1 IVGVDYAGTSNEI
14 IFAAVDTPGSSGGVW
29 RSTNDGEGGSWTRR
43 SNGLPTLTNT
53 LRITGLAVDPTDTD
67 IVHVTIGTTQ
77 GTTQGGLSAGGIY
90 RTDDGGLNWNR
101 VEDGNPT
108 DAGWAWPVDFKHIDS
123 SADGQVLWASDI
135 NWGSS
140 AGLYRS
146 TDRGLSWSHV
156 LTDANHASKI
166 SSGNPFGDDAV
177 TGWWVEIDP
186 TDADVVY
193 SGSADSVIKTDEGGA
208 TWVDVLN
215 DRIAAD
221 TFRSTGFTGWVA
233 SNVEYNPYDADQL
246 VTQGKDALKA
256 GVSNDGGWSWHIRQA
271 GLPNYA
277 GGIDVSFADDGGQ
290 TMVAA
295 FGQGGSSDLV
305 GRSRDGGV
313 TWQLIDTNLPGSQRR
328 TPDGIHVDPQSP
340 GKVWLSMNG
349 KLWRSTNA
357 MTSNPGSVNWSQ
369 VTLPGSPEV
378 KQIESGTGGVFYVMT
393 DTGVFRGTGSNNFTN
408 IDGPTGDVRLAA
420 GTGNTLFAA
429 TYRGSSAGLQKYDG
443 STWSTITLPSA
454 AQPWVR
460 DITVDPTDNDRLALV
475 TNQDPYV
482 EISEAT
488 GVWLSDDGGGSWRQ
502 ENAALPMVRGDS
514 ITFDPAGSKLV
525 VGLTGRG
532 FFTAE
537 TQRTSIGAKAV
548 HLTVAE
554 DDAARQFTRNA
565 GYIHVPPGSG
575 NNMDPTANAP
585 IASFTFELDQPMTG
599 VTIEGRVRTPDSGG
613 SDSFFVRVDDGP
625 WQTWWTPRNA
635 TGFTWGTVNNLGIT
649 STFDLDA
656 GLHVVEFKLREQGTQ
671 LSQIR
676 LAETPTQS
684 LQTGTSIPPLKP
696 QTLRPASL
704 FSNRSLFF
712 ERSRERD
719 ADRA

>member
-1 IVGVDYAGTSNEI
+1 
-14 IFAAVDTPGSSGGVW
+14 
-29 RSTNDGEGGSWTRR
+29 
-43 SNGLPTLTNT
+43 
-53 LRITGLAVDPTDTD
+53 TD
-67 IVHVTIGTTQ
+67 
-77 GTTQGGLSAGGIY
+77 
-90 RTDDGGLNWNR
+90 
-101 VEDGNPT
+101 
-108 DAGWAWPVDFKHIDS
+108 
-123 SADGQVLWASDI
+123 
-135 NWGSS
+135 
-140 AGLYRS
+140 
-146 TDRGLSWSHV
+146 
-156 LTDANHASKI
+156 
-166 SSGNPFGDDAV
+166 
-177 TGWWVEIDP
+177 
-186 TDADVVY
+186 
-193 SGSADSVIKTDEGGA
+193 
-208 TWVDVLN
+208 
-215 DRIAAD
+215 
-221 TFRSTGFTGWVA
+221 
-233 SNVEYNPYDADQL
+233 
-246 VTQGKDALKA
+246 
-256 GVSNDGGWSWHIRQA
+256 
-271 GLPNYA
+271 
-277 GGIDVSFADDGGQ
+277 
-290 TMVAA
+290 
-295 FGQGGSSDLV
+295 DLV

-313 TWQLIDTNLPGSQRR
+313 TWQLVDTNLPGSQRR

-357 MTSNPGSVNWSQ
+357 MTSNPGSMNWSQ

-393 DTGVFRGTGSNNFTN
+393 DAGVFRGAASNNFTN
-408 IDGPTGDVRLAA
+408 LGGPTGDVRLAV

-429 TYRGSSAGLQKYDG
+429 TYRGSGAGLQKYDG
-443 STWSTITLPSA
+443 STWSSITLPSA
-454 AQPWVR
+454 ARPWVR